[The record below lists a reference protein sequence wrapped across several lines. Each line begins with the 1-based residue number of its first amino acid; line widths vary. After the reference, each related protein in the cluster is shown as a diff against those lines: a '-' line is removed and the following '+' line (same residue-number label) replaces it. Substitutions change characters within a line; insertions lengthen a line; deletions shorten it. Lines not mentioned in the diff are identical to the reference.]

1 MNKLQA
7 GFAKLNINP
16 PMGTPINGYY
26 IPRHVEGYL
35 DDLEVVALALK
46 VENTTVVM
54 LSVDTCIIST
64 SIAQT
69 IRKQIAEAVNL
80 PAESVWIHTTHTH
93 TAPNLDSDS
102 YPKALYMME
111 YLKYFAAA
119 AAEGAIAD
127 LKESTFSAARS
138 ELPGIT
144 FVRRYNMKGG
154 IVRNNP
160 GRHNPDI
167 IGPVSPADE
176 TIQLLKI
183 QREGAGDIAI
193 VNFQVHPDT
202 RGGKLISAD
211 YPAVVC
217 NTMEG
222 ALPGTSC
229 LYMNGTAGDL
239 NHVDVNCPEW
249 DKNSGPEHSV
259 HMGRAIAG
267 KILSMYTKARPVAT
281 GPVRTVQKD
290 VTLPLKQSTP
300 KDVEYANEVL
310 RLLEAGLK
318 DEAAKFSGTKFNI
331 AGMEANGIL
340 RRVNGPAST
349 TISVCAASMGDFAIV
364 GIPGEGFCEIGRQI
378 REESPFA
385 VHFMSGLT
393 NGDEGYLPTADAYNV
408 DGYESRTSSFLPGI
422 AEALMDTGKTASKE
436 LFNG

>member
-1 MNKLQA
+1 MKCGFFKKEIIVPMDCYLA
-7 GFAKLNINP
+7 GHPQIRKCEGVDDPLHVRCVVFQEEGIAVFLCFDLIGIAK
-16 PMGTPINGYY
+16 
-26 IPRHVEGYL
+26 
-35 DDLEVVALALK
+35 DLAL
-46 VENTTVVM
+46 E
-54 LSVDTCIIST
+54 
-64 SIAQT
+64 
-69 IRKQIAEAVNL
+69 IREYVAKQIGCEVKDVFVAC
-80 PAESVWIHTTHTH
+80 THTH

-217 NTMEG
+217 NTLEG

-393 NGDEGYLPTADAYNV
+393 NGDEGYFPTADAYNV

>member
-1 MNKLQA
+1 MKCGFFKKEIIVPMDCYLA
-7 GFAKLNINP
+7 GYPQTRKCEGVDDPL
-16 PMGTPINGYY
+16 
-26 IPRHVEGYL
+26 HVRCVVFQEDGIAVFL
-35 DDLEVVALALK
+35 CFDLIGISKDLAL
-46 VENTTVVM
+46 E
-54 LSVDTCIIST
+54 
-64 SIAQT
+64 
-69 IRKQIAEAVNL
+69 IREYVAKQIGCEVKDVFVAC
-80 PAESVWIHTTHTH
+80 THTH

-217 NTMEG
+217 NTLEG

-239 NHVDVNCPEW
+239 NHIDVNCPEW

-290 VTLPLKQSTP
+290 VTLPLKQSSP
-300 KDVEYANEVL
+300 KDMEYANEVL
-310 RLLEAGLK
+310 RLLDAGLN

-331 AGMEANGIL
+331 AGMEAKGIL

-393 NGDEGYLPTADAYNV
+393 NGDEGYFPTADAYNV